1 MTGGYFFFE
10 VKFYDE
16 ETYELCSDRGIL
28 YADSFNYALEIL
40 QGWYGV
46 RALEDVHI
54 WFVQID
60 TEEILLER
68 NFPGI
73 MNLLSNPIE

>member
-28 YADSFNYALEIL
+28 YADSF
-40 QGWYGV
+40 
-46 RALEDVHI
+46 
-54 WFVQID
+54 
-60 TEEILLER
+60 
-68 NFPGI
+68 
-73 MNLLSNPIE
+73 